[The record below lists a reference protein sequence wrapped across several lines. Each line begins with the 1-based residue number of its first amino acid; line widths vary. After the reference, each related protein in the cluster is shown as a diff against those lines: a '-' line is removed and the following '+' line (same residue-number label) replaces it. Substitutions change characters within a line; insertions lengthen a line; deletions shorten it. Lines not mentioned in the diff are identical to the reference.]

1 MYVKGVDNDDDK
13 RKRTFRY
20 VRIISRPSYNDQENN
35 VKEKDVKKKKNLQIC
50 ADPLSSALRI
60 LRELTAATVDDC
72 LGGEKG
78 GEGGGFGARYY
89 LDIYM

>member
-1 MYVKGVDNDDDK
+1 M
-13 RKRTFRY
+13 TMM
-20 VRIISRPSYNDQENN
+20 
-35 VKEKDVKKKKNLQIC
+35 KEKGLSDMCGLSQDPLTMIRKTMLKKKNNNNVKKKKNLQIC

-78 GEGGGFGARYY
+78 GEGGRFGPRNY
-89 LDIYM
+89 LDIYICEM